1 MEQLV
6 DGLQLVGFLVVSAT
20 ILTILVAIAI
30 GIAIFL
36 YLTRSK
42 EGVSDVASRWIVAAG
57 VAVGLLGSQ
66 GCAAAGLTLFG
77 VGAGV
82 STGTGVSYTLDSIA
96 YKTFTAPVEDL
107 QGATLKTLKRM
118 DITVKENKPGE
129 SGRKIVAMASDRT
142 IEIELDRLTAK
153 TSRMQVVAKRGWLLR
168 DRATATEIII
178 QTEQTLDDQALPA
191 HRTIPASAPNISKK

>member
-1 MEQLV
+1 MQAMSKGMG
-6 DGLQLVGFLVVSAT
+6 DG
-20 ILTILVAIAI
+20 
-30 GIAIFL
+30 
-36 YLTRSK
+36 
-42 EGVSDVASRWIVAAG
+42 ASRWIVAVG
-57 VAVGLLGSQ
+57 LAVGLLVSQ

-129 SGRKIVAMASDRT
+129 SGRRIVATASDRT

-153 TSRMQVVAKRGWLLR
+153 TSRMQVVAKQGWLLR
-168 DRATATEIII
+168 DRATAMEIII
-178 QTEQTLDDQALPA
+178 QTEQTLDDQQPLANGALPA
-191 HRTIPASAPNISKK
+191 AARSARK

>member
-1 MEQLV
+1 MQTMPKS
-6 DGLQLVGFLVVSAT
+6 VSHA
-20 ILTILVAIAI
+20 AP
-30 GIAIFL
+30 
-36 YLTRSK
+36 
-42 EGVSDVASRWIVAAG
+42 RWIVG
-57 VAVGLLGSQ
+57 VGLSVGLLFNQ

-96 YKTFTAPVEDL
+96 YKTFTTPVEDL
-107 QGATLKTLKRM
+107 QSATLKSLKRM
-118 DITVKENKPGE
+118 DIAVKENKPSE
-129 SGRKIVAMASDRT
+129 SGKKIVAVAGDRA

-178 QTEQTLDDQALPA
+178 QTEQTLDDQQPMARGA
-191 HRTIPASAPNISKK
+191 IPAAASSVSKQ

>member
-1 MEQLV
+1 MR
-6 DGLQLVGFLVVSAT
+6 AT
-20 ILTILVAIAI
+20 TKGA
-30 GIAIFL
+30 GN
-36 YLTRSK
+36 
-42 EGVSDVASRWIVAAG
+42 VASRWIVAAG
-57 VAVGLLGSQ
+57 LAVGLLGSQ

-129 SGRKIVAMASDRT
+129 SGRRIVATASDRT

-153 TSRMQVVAKRGWLLR
+153 TSRMQVVAKQGWLLR
-168 DRATATEIII
+168 DRATAMEIII
-178 QTEQTLDDQALPA
+178 QTEQTLDDQPSLANGALPA
-191 HRTIPASAPNISKK
+191 ARSARK

>member
-1 MEQLV
+1 MRAMAKRA
-6 DGLQLVGFLVVSAT
+6 GN
-20 ILTILVAIAI
+20 
-30 GIAIFL
+30 
-36 YLTRSK
+36 
-42 EGVSDVASRWIVAAG
+42 VASRWIVAAG
-57 VAVGLLGSQ
+57 LAVGLLGSQ

-107 QGATLKTLKRM
+107 QGATMKTLKRM

-129 SGRKIVAMASDRT
+129 SGRRIVAIASDRT

-153 TSRMQVVAKRGWLLR
+153 TSRMQVVAKQGWLLR
-168 DRATATEIII
+168 DRATAMEIII
-178 QTEQTLDDQALPA
+178 QTEQTLDDQQSLANGALPA
-191 HRTIPASAPNISKK
+191 AARSARK